1 MQKLYKKMLR
11 WAFLKYIQENQVT
24 VEKVYIEFSSFYE
37 RGDLLED
44 SESNLYVY
52 LGSKSKYHLMI
63 NNES

>member
-1 MQKLYKKMLR
+1 MLR

-44 SESNLYVY
+44 GESNLYVY